1 MTASQLVE
9 VEFVPTDSAIET
21 DEIMLIPRT
30 VQQVTGPVV
39 MSGQNRA
46 TWRGN
51 VFQFPET
58 GTFKVLRVR
67 GAKGAI
73 TATVNIYANEADVV
87 TKTINVAD
95 DTDIR
100 ITGLSANEL
109 FEVEIES
116 SNTID
121 EVVLIPRTVQTV
133 TGPLV
138 LGKRA
143 SWKGMLFQ
151 FPESGYFKVGR
162 VRGKAGIVTGTLN
175 FYVDEATVAT
185 KSVDVTTDADFRI
198 TGMTASQLVEVE
210 FVPTNSAIEVDELML
225 IPRTVQVVTGPM
237 VISGTNR
244 ATWRGMVFQ
253 FPDTGTFKVLRVRGP
268 EGSIAATVNFYADEA
283 VAVTKTVNIT
293 SDTDV
298 RLTALT
304 PNELWE
310 VEVVATQ
317 AIDEVVLIPR
327 SVQMVNGPVVLSK
340 QGRISWK
347 GNLVQFPDTGTFK
360 VLRARGRAGAV
371 TAIVNLYADEAAS
384 PTRTVAITS
393 DTDIRLDLLTP
404 NELWEI
410 EVVPTGE
417 LDEVVLIPRDVQT
430 VTGPVVLSTR
440 NRLSWKGNVFYF
452 PRRGYFKVARVR
464 GAPGATLGTLNLRAD
479 EADAVTL
486 ATVISNDTDVRL
498 TETTPGDL
506 WEVEMTGNGDL
517 DEVVLWP
524 QAVQEINSPVV
535 HVARAVNQ
543 TPATWLAQEYRYP
556 EPVRMRSIQVK
567 SRTYPVT
574 LTIYCDGT
582 QITGSPYTVSNATE
596 LRLTHPI
603 AYGRVWEFDASVAG
617 VIDSV
622 TLWAEQLIQ
631 PAQGVVQIKYDGV
644 QGVVSTLAKVIRFPK
659 EDYFATARVDASV
672 YPVQL
677 KFYRDGARDKTYERT
692 VMDRKGFWL
701 PKWQPARTWEIDAVS
716 SSATGIIYSV
726 SLAKSMAALRG

>member
-1 MTASQLVE
+1 
-9 VEFVPTDSAIET
+9 
-21 DEIMLIPRT
+21 
-30 VQQVTGPVV
+30 
-39 MSGQNRA
+39 
-46 TWRGN
+46 
-51 VFQFPET
+51 
-58 GTFKVLRVR
+58 
-67 GAKGAI
+67 
-73 TATVNIYANEADVV
+73 
-87 TKTINVAD
+87 
-95 DTDIR
+95 
-100 ITGLSANEL
+100 
-109 FEVEIES
+109 
-116 SNTID
+116 
-121 EVVLIPRTVQTV
+121 
-133 TGPLV
+133 
-138 LGKRA
+138 
-143 SWKGMLFQ
+143 
-151 FPESGYFKVGR
+151 
-162 VRGKAGIVTGTLN
+162 
-175 FYVDEATVAT
+175 
-185 KSVDVTTDADFRI
+185 
-198 TGMTASQLVEVE
+198 
-210 FVPTNSAIEVDELML
+210 
-225 IPRTVQVVTGPM
+225 VTGPM

-268 EGSIAATVNFYADEA
+268 AGSITATVNIYANEA
-283 VAVTKTVNIT
+283 TVATKTVNIT
-293 SDTDV
+293 DDTDV

-317 AIDEVVLIPR
+317 AIDEVVLIPRKVVTVTGPVVLSGDNRLSWKGMLFQFPDRGSFKVGRVRGRAGAVTATLNFYENEADAASSTVAVTNDTDFRMTGVNAVELVEVELVPTGEVDELVLIPR

-360 VLRARGRAGAV
+360 VLRARGRAGTV
-371 TAIVNLYADEAAS
+371 TATVNLYADEAAS
-384 PTRTVAITS
+384 PTRTVAITN

-410 EVVPTGE
+410 EVIPTGE

-464 GAPGATLGTLNLRAD
+464 GNPGATLGTLNLRAD
-479 EADAVTL
+479 EADVVTL

-524 QAVQEINSPVV
+524 QAVQEINTPVI

-543 TPATWLAQEYRYP
+543 APATWLAQEYRYP
-556 EPVRMRSIQVK
+556 EPVRMRSIQIK
-567 SRTYPVT
+567 ARTYPVT

-582 QITGSPYTVSNATE
+582 QITGSPYTVANATE

-603 AYGRVWEFDASVAG
+603 SYGRVWEFDAALAG

-677 KFYRDGARDKTYERT
+677 KFYRDGARDKTYEKT
-692 VMDRKGFWL
+692 VQNRSGFWL